1 MSAKAKNILSY
12 WRLPLYFFIAS
23 IITLVVTVK
32 SEKLSGVFSALWLF
46 VAVPGFAIT
55 FIIAIVRS
63 IKNSIVY
70 RGGDWPEE
78 VKLPEIEL
86 FKNIGSW
93 IGDEVFDISYMSG
106 GMRIRYILF
115 RVFGIVFIIGGIVLA
130 FFLPVIGALVI
141 IAGAALC
148 IMANPRTYNEQSSN
162 VQMISCHKGDSIRR
176 IHGYMKNKWTP
187 LGTPFIAKVSKV
199 KGEALVWGP
208 SNIGEVVVLYH
219 ARFSPCFYVSS
230 AFGANDIIEY
240 LTSPESRDS
249 YLLDDSDTYD
259 VDDLLMK
266 IATEIENNIPAKEK

>member
-12 WRLPLYFFIAS
+12 WRLPLYFLIAS

-148 IMANPRTYNEQSSN
+148 IMANPRSFNKQSSN
-162 VQMISCHKGDSIRR
+162 VRMISCHKGA
-176 IHGYMKNKWTP
+176 GYMVT
-187 LGTPFIAKVSKV
+187 
-199 KGEALVWGP
+199 
-208 SNIGEVVVLYH
+208 
-219 ARFSPCFYVSS
+219 
-230 AFGANDIIEY
+230 
-240 LTSPESRDS
+240 
-249 YLLDDSDTYD
+249 
-259 VDDLLMK
+259 
-266 IATEIENNIPAKEK
+266 